1 MKENESA
8 GPEQSTPVEAETEVF
23 KGFRAAGL
31 DEMQALRT
39 TQAVRVQA
47 GQNIKETLEVHQGK
61 MDIKV
66 DGAESRLTTK
76 VDRVDAKVDRVDAK
90 VDRVDAK
97 VDGVTSELKVIKREL
112 TFYRWLM
119 IILLALLT
127 LMAALGLLPKLDNWL
142 GRDSTPVQS
151 VQAPAEADPP
161 ETALPPEAD
170 PSEPSPE

>member
-8 GPEQSTPVEAETEVF
+8 GPEQSIPVEAETEVF
-23 KGFRAAGL
+23 KGLRAAGL

-39 TQAVRVQA
+39 AQAIRVQA
-47 GQNIKETLEVHQGK
+47 GHNIKDTLEVHQGK

-76 VDRVDAKVDRVDAK
+76 INRVDAKVDGVDS
-90 VDRVDAK
+90 K
-97 VDGVTSELKVIKREL
+97 VDGVTSELKAIKREL